1 MSIGTGRDPQAN
13 TLLQSTPSSVHLAMP
28 SICLM
33 EALSALEQEQKY
45 RRRFGNELDL
55 QIGQLQRDVTSSH
68 AQSLLSSLVQSRQE
82 NRALIADV
90 EARLFQALDQI
101 SSKAEMI
108 ALTADTLRESLNAP
122 FFDKDHTDNLIVYC
136 ILYHAR
142 LHPNEVK
149 VFLSSN
155 NRDFGNSEVQAALRN
170 AGVSSYFARTQDF
183 LGWLQSR

>member
-45 RRRFGNELDL
+45 RRRFGNELEL

-68 AQSLLSSLVQSRQE
+68 AQSLLSYLVQSRQE

-101 SSKAEMI
+101 SSKAETI
-108 ALTADTLRESLNAP
+108 ALTADILRESRITS
-122 FFDKDHTDNLIVYC
+122 FSDIDHTDNLILHC
-136 ILYHAR
+136 ILHHAR
-142 LHPNEVK
+142 LHPDEVK

-155 NRDFGNSEVQAALRN
+155 NRDFGKMEVQAALRN
-170 AGVSSYFARTQDF
+170 AGVTNYFVRTQDF